1 MVSSAAIHLFLSR
14 PRLSEGRSYWYNTYT
29 YIDEHIKP
37 KFEEFGFPLDNSYLY
52 VGKYKDC
59 RLSISII
66 DETITIHMSTCEGER
81 RISNRYEISL
91 TLFNTFTKD
100 RFNYVLDS
108 LYRWIEMTKGE
119 LS

>member
-1 MVSSAAIHLFLSR
+1 MVSSAAICLLLSR
-14 PRLSEGRSYWYNTYT
+14 PRPSEGRSCWYNTYT

-37 KFEEFGFPLDNSYLY
+37 KFEEFGFPLDDNYFY

-66 DETITIHMSTCEGER
+66 DETITVHMSTYAGER

-91 TLFNTFTKD
+91 ILFNTFTKD
-100 RFNYVLDS
+100 GFNYVLDS
-108 LYRWIEMTKGE
+108 LYRWIEKAN
-119 LS
+119 LAKC

>member
-1 MVSSAAIHLFLSR
+1 MVSSTAICLLLSR
-14 PRLSEGRSYWYNTYT
+14 PRPSEDRSCWYNTYT

-37 KFEEFGFPLDNSYLY
+37 KFEEFGFPLDDNYFY

-66 DETITIHMSTCEGER
+66 DETITVHMSTYAGE
-81 RISNRYEISL
+81 RISNGHEISL
-91 TLFNTFTKD
+91 ILFNTFTKD

>member
-1 MVSSAAIHLFLSR
+1 MVSSAAICLLLSR
-14 PRLSEGRSYWYNTYT
+14 PHPSEGRSCWYNTYT

-37 KFEEFGFPLDNSYLY
+37 KFEEFGFPLDDNYLY

-66 DETITIHMSTCEGER
+66 DEII
-81 RISNRYEISL
+81 
-91 TLFNTFTKD
+91 LFNAFTKD
-100 RFNYVLDS
+100 GFNYVLDS

>member
-1 MVSSAAIHLFLSR
+1 MVSSAAICLLLSR
-14 PRLSEGRSYWYNTYT
+14 PHPSEGRSCWYNTYT

-37 KFEEFGFPLDNSYLY
+37 KFEEFGFPLDDNYLY

-66 DETITIHMSTCEGER
+66 DET
-81 RISNRYEISL
+81 SL

-100 RFNYVLDS
+100 GFNYVLDS

>member
-1 MVSSAAIHLFLSR
+1 MVSSAAICLLLSR
-14 PRLSEGRSYWYNTYT
+14 PHPSEGRSCWYT

-37 KFEEFGFPLDNSYLY
+37 KFEEFGFPLDDNYLY
-52 VGKYKDC
+52 VV
-59 RLSISII
+59 SISII
-66 DETITIHMSTCEGER
+66 DEIITIHMSTCEGER
-81 RISNRYEISL
+81 RISNRYETSL

-100 RFNYVLDS
+100 GFNYVLDS

>member
-1 MVSSAAIHLFLSR
+1 MVSSAAICLLLSR
-14 PRLSEGRSYWYNTYT
+14 PHPSEGRSCWYNTYT

-37 KFEEFGFPLDNSYLY
+37 KFEEFGFPLDE
-52 VGKYKDC
+52 
-59 RLSISII
+59 I
-66 DETITIHMSTCEGER
+66 ITIHMSTCEGER
-81 RISNRYEISL
+81 RISNRYETSL

-100 RFNYVLDS
+100 GFNYVLDS

>member
-66 DETITIHMSTCEGER
+66 DETITVHMSTCEGER
-81 RISNRYEISL
+81 KI
-91 TLFNTFTKD
+91 
-100 RFNYVLDS
+100 DS
-108 LYRWIEMTKGE
+108 IMYLILYIGG
-119 LS
+119 

>member
-1 MVSSAAIHLFLSR
+1 MVSSAAICLLLSR
-14 PRLSEGRSYWYNTYT
+14 PRPSEGRSCWHNIYT

-37 KFEEFGFPLDNSYLY
+37 KFEEFGFPLDDNYFY

-66 DETITIHMSTCEGER
+66 DETITVHLCR
-81 RISNRYEISL
+81 RESNRYEISL
-91 TLFNTFTKD
+91 ILFDTFTKD

>member
-1 MVSSAAIHLFLSR
+1 MVSSAAICLLLSR
-14 PRLSEGRSYWYNTYT
+14 PRPSEDRSCWYT

-37 KFEEFGFPLDNSYLY
+37 KFEEFGFPLDDNYFY

-59 RLSISII
+59 RLSISLI
-66 DETITIHMSTCEGER
+66 
-81 RISNRYEISL
+81 
-91 TLFNTFTKD
+91 LFNTFTKD